1 MGDLRVEV
9 EFLTGRCA
17 AADPF
22 QREKAEW
29 PPAPARLFA
38 ALASAAF
45 ETNDEEGLQSLRWLE
60 VQPPPLVHAGQMTPR
75 LNQRDETPGH
85 FVPVNDT
92 RSNQRKRVLRVF
104 PSVSLSDPVIQFVWQ
119 GSEPPSARRE
129 ALARLAALVPYLG
142 ESASAVRVALT
153 DSLTQLPALEPTTR
167 GEVFLRVP
175 FAGQLDELARN
186 FELNVNPAAGVQQA
200 YRRHAPLAAKA
211 QSLATSAETPTLF
224 LFRLGGHP
232 NYSVTH
238 ALQITAAVRQT
249 LVALAGSQAKTV
261 PPILHGHGPDGGRLR
276 QNHIIVA
283 PLPFVTGNRADGR
296 VLGFMIILPPGLP
309 DTDRRAC
316 YRAVESLEVLRL
328 SGGNEFPIL
337 RCHTGEPA
345 RTLRPESWT
354 GPARVWA
361 TVTPTV
367 LNRFPGKRPDKTI
380 ESIITSMCRHIDL
393 PSPAAFVFQASSFA
407 RAVPHARHFLTRR
420 PHWRPLPHGHLRLE
434 FTEPVSG
441 PIVIGSCRHY
451 GLGLMA
457 PLPEETS

>member
-1 MGDLRVEV
+1 MGDLRIEV

-22 QREKAEW
+22 QREQAEW

-45 ETNDEEGLQSLRWLE
+45 ETNDEDGLQTLRWLE
-60 VQPPPLVHAGQMTPR
+60 AQPPPFVHAGEMTPR
-75 LNQRDETPGH
+75 LNQHGEAPGH

-92 RSNQRKRVLRVF
+92 RSDQRKRVLRVF
-104 PSVSLSDPVIQFVWQ
+104 PSVSLRDPIVQFVWP
-119 GSEPPSARRE
+119 GNESPPACRD
-129 ALARLAALVPYLG
+129 ALTRLAALVPYLG

-153 DSLTQLPALEPTTR
+153 DSQTQLPALEPSTH
-167 GEVFLRVP
+167 GEFFLRVP
-175 FAGQLDELARN
+175 FTGQLDELARN
-186 FELNVNPAAGVQQA
+186 FKLNVNPAAGVEQA
-200 YRRHAPLAAKA
+200 YRRHASMAAKA
-211 QSLATSAETPTLF
+211 QPVATSAETPTLF

-249 LVALAGSQAKTV
+249 LVALAGSQTKTV
-261 PPILHGHGPDGGRLR
+261 PPILHGHGPDGGRLQ

-296 VLGFMIILPPGLP
+296 VLGFMIILPPGLA
-309 DTDRRAC
+309 DADRRVC

-337 RCHTGEPA
+337 RCHAVEPA

-354 GPARVWA
+354 GPARVWV
-361 TVTPTV
+361 TVTPAV
-367 LNRFPGKRPDKTI
+367 LNRFPGKRADKTI
-380 ESIITSMCRHIDL
+380 ESIIASMCRHINL
-393 PSPAAFVFQASSFA
+393 PAPAAFVFQAPSFGG
-407 RAVPHARHFLTRR
+407 AVPHSRHFLTRR

-434 FTEPVSG
+434 FAEPVSG

-451 GLGLMA
+451 GLGLMV

>member
-45 ETNDEEGLQSLRWLE
+45 ETNDQEGLQMLRWLE
-60 VQPPPLVHAGQMTPR
+60 AQPPPLVHAGQMTPR
-75 LNQRDETPGH
+75 LNQRGETPGH

-92 RSNQRKRVLRVF
+92 RADQRKRVLRVF
-104 PSVSLSDPVIQFVWQ
+104 PSVSLGEPVIQFVWR
-119 GSEPPSARRE
+119 GNEPPPARRE
-129 ALARLAALVPYLG
+129 VLARLAALVPYLG

-153 DSLTQLPALEPTTR
+153 DSLTQLPALEPAAR
-167 GEVFLRVP
+167 GELFLRVP

-186 FELNVNPAAGVQQA
+186 FKLNVNPAAGVQQA
-200 YRRHAPLAAKA
+200 YRRHTPLAAKA
-211 QSLATSAETPTLF
+211 QPLVTIAETPTVF

-232 NYSVTH
+232 NTSVTH

-249 LVALAGSQAKTV
+249 LVALAGSHAETV
-261 PPILHGHGPDGGRLR
+261 PPILHGHGPDGGRLQ

-309 DTDRRAC
+309 DPDRRAC
-316 YRAVESLEVLRL
+316 YRAIESLEVLRL

-337 RCHTGEPA
+337 RCHAEEPA
-345 RTLRPESWT
+345 RTLQPESWT
-354 GPARVWA
+354 GPARVW
-361 TVTPTV
+361 VT
-367 LNRFPGKRPDKTI
+367 GKRPDKTI
-380 ESIITSMCRHIDL
+380 ESIVTSMCRHINL
-393 PSPAAFVFQASSFA
+393 PAPAAFVFQAPSFA

-434 FTEPVSG
+434 FAEPVSG

-451 GLGLMA
+451 GLGLMV
-457 PLPEETS
+457 PLPEQTS

>member
-45 ETNDEEGLQSLRWLE
+45 ETNDQEGLQMLRWLE
-60 VQPPPLVHAGQMTPR
+60 AQPPPLVHAGQMTPR
-75 LNQRDETPGH
+75 LNQRGETPGH

-92 RSNQRKRVLRVF
+92 RADQRKRVLRVF
-104 PSVSLSDPVIQFVWQ
+104 PSVSLGEPVIQFVWR
-119 GSEPPSARRE
+119 GNEPPPARRE
-129 ALARLAALVPYLG
+129 VLARLAALVPYLG

-153 DSLTQLPALEPTTR
+153 DSLTQLPALEPAAR
-167 GEVFLRVP
+167 GELFLRVP

-186 FELNVNPAAGVQQA
+186 FKLNVNPAAGVQQA
-200 YRRHAPLAAKA
+200 YRRHTPLAAKA
-211 QSLATSAETPTLF
+211 QPLVTIAETPTVF

-232 NYSVTH
+232 NTSVTH

-249 LVALAGSQAKTV
+249 LVALAGSHAETV
-261 PPILHGHGPDGGRLR
+261 PPILHGHGPDGGRLQ

-309 DTDRRAC
+309 DPDRRAC
-316 YRAVESLEVLRL
+316 YRAIESLEVLRL

-337 RCHTGEPA
+337 RCHAEEPA
-345 RTLRPESWT
+345 RTLQPESWT
-354 GPARVWA
+354 GPARVWV
-361 TVTPTV
+361 TVTPAV

-380 ESIITSMCRHIDL
+380 ESIIAVLSHDIL
-393 PSPAAFVFQASSFA
+393 PF
-407 RAVPHARHFLTRR
+407 
-420 PHWRPLPHGHLRLE
+420 
-434 FTEPVSG
+434 
-441 PIVIGSCRHY
+441 
-451 GLGLMA
+451 
-457 PLPEETS
+457 